1 MKATAGPTIARLMIA
16 GAALAAAMS
25 LDIPSSRA
33 FGDAPWCAVMEVG
46 TGEMYWD
53 CEYRTVEQCEP
64 NVVAGNRGFCNL
76 NPWPGGYA
84 SAAAQSRHRK
94 RHWRR

>member
-1 MKATAGPTIARLMIA
+1 MTRLLIAA
-16 GAALAAAMS
+16 AALAVAMC
-25 LDIPSSRA
+25 LDVPASHA

-76 NPWPGGYA
+76 NPWPGPQA
-84 SAAAQSRHRK
+84 SAAALPRHRK
-94 RHWRR
+94 PHVRR